1 MKRKATKFM
10 ALAISTVL
18 VISLTA
24 CGDGNGEEVE
34 DAVTPV
40 EAQPML
46 SELEL
51 EILNLETKYNKGEFA
66 GADYLALADAYSRA
80 GNIRKQRDMLEQ
92 DYRLYEDADAF
103 STLQGLS
110 VNLEEET
117 EEIRSCAQEM
127 LNDLELPEY
136 LDESVNLIDSGD
148 WFSTMMPKLKEGQRS
163 YYLEQDAQPLFYAQV
178 GYTGEGQRFSKVW
191 YTGSETKRFLSQEGT
206 TIRLVTV
213 TSAAAGAEDPAS
225 TAGTDTTAETAD
237 IQDTATPRAATPA
250 DMGAWNGT
258 FESWSVDCATGSIT
272 HEQGTMQKGVLTGDY
287 TCNIHAGEG
296 GLDAFSLWNNREG
309 MEYITYTGSFDAEGK
324 VLTEQPSEEIRK
336 KLLEGTDYMDL
347 ILYAYDATG
356 ENCLWQGTG
365 AETSVADYRFGGELI
380 GLENRPE
387 YTSYEVPETMEADD
401 DGTGNAG
408 ETDTEKPQI
417 RIFDGEIQWFDGK
430 YWVSAGNVKE
440 MAKQDPFAAYEE
452 KHDTAAP
459 GDTAGTTG
467 GDTTDGNAGQSITG
481 GNTTDGNAGQ
491 NITGGNTTG
500 TAGGNKNSGTIQ
512 KPAATP
518 KPTTKP
524 SATKPGTTKPSAT
537 PAPTATPAPA
547 QSNDNSSS
555 GGSSDSG
562 GSDSGSSG
570 GSDSG
575 GSSSG
580 GSGSD
585 SGSSGGSDSGST
597 GGDSGSSGGSDVDM
611 EWTPDLL

>member
-24 CGDGNGEEVE
+24 CGDGNGGEAE
-34 DAVTPV
+34 DVVTPV

-51 EILNLETKYNKGEFA
+51 EILNLETKYNKGEFT
-66 GADYLALADAYSRA
+66 GADYLALADAYGRA
-80 GNIRKQRDMLEQ
+80 GDIRKQRDMLEQ

-117 EEIRSCAQEM
+117 EEIRSRAQEM

-136 LDESVNLIDSGD
+136 LDESVNLIDSAD

-163 YYLEQDAQPLFYAQV
+163 YYLERDAQPLFYAQV

-206 TIRLVTV
+206 IIRLVTV
-213 TSAAAGAEDPAS
+213 TSTVVEDPDS

-250 DMGAWNGT
+250 DMDAWNGT
-258 FESWSVDCATGSIT
+258 FEAWNVDCATGSIT

-287 TCNIHAGEG
+287 TCDVHAGEG

-309 MEYITYTGSFDAEGK
+309 MEYITYTGSFDSEGK
-324 VLTEQPSEEIRK
+324 ALVEQPSEEIRK
-336 KLLEGTDYMDL
+336 KLLEGTDDTDL

-380 GLENRPE
+380 GLEARPE
-387 YTSYEVPETMEADD
+387 YTSYEVSETMATDD
-401 DGTGNAG
+401 DGTGSAG

-440 MAKQDPFAAYEE
+440 MAKQDPFAVYEE

-481 GNTTDGNAGQ
+481 GNTT
-491 NITGGNTTG
+491 G

-524 SATKPGTTKPSAT
+524 STPKPGTTKPSAT
-537 PAPTATPAPA
+537 PAPTATPVPAATPAPA

-555 GGSSDSG
+555 GGS
-562 GSDSGSSG
+562 
-570 GSDSG
+570 
-575 GSSSG
+575 
-580 GSGSD
+580 
-585 SGSSGGSDSGST
+585 SDSGST